1 MSSRIRAVLSTT
13 FICVTA
19 AVSLLVPAAASA
31 AGATTIYTCVSKK
44 SGAMRVVSAKTKCR
58 HGEHRL
64 SWNAAGPAG
73 THGAAG
79 APGSPGVAGTN
90 GTNGVGVDYATSK
103 GSNEA
108 VHLASGGE
116 DVVLSKTLPAG
127 SYFVTA
133 QTTLLVAEAKSTAF
147 VVIACGI
154 ADSAG
159 TPAILEPAG
168 KALDESVW
176 LQDLIKTGSSTEY
189 GADTDMALQAQ
200 LTTTTLALICAPIEG
215 ATEGLTEAFDP
226 QLSALQMTAND

>member
-31 AGATTIYTCVSKK
+31 AGATTIYACVSKK

-58 HGEHRL
+58 HGRAQAVVERGRAGGY
-64 SWNAAGPAG
+64 SWRGRR
-73 THGAAG
+73 
-79 APGSPGVAGTN
+79 PGSPGVAGTN

-154 ADSAG
+154 VDTRGHAGDRRTSRQSDSTSRSG
-159 TPAILEPAG
+159 CRPDQNRL
-168 KALDESVW
+168 V
-176 LQDLIKTGSSTEY
+176 
-189 GADTDMALQAQ
+189 
-200 LTTTTLALICAPIEG
+200 
-215 ATEGLTEAFDP
+215 
-226 QLSALQMTAND
+226 N